1 MKFLLTVFLISVST
15 SSSALL
21 YKEEAF
27 KCPIGGEE
35 FITNIPRSSHH
46 VGTRTDD
53 KPFGML
59 EAPWPHPV
67 CSENGFVMYKDKF
80 TNKEIENIK
89 PYIFSSEYQGYRFSE
104 TRHFLL
110 AKIFEYQQR
119 PISEIA
125 DTYLKASWEAEGGPN
140 YNRYLKLALGAF
152 ELSLKQAF
160 ELSLKQDYIYIK
172 SKWQWQYMIVEL
184 NRLLGNF
191 KVATVELENLKAL
204 NQTDEYRLSRQ
215 RFEQDLIQERN
226 FRAWLLPDGYY

>member
-27 KCPIGGEE
+27 KCPIGGAE

-46 VGTRTDD
+46 AGVRTDD

-59 EAPWPHPV
+59 EAPWPYPV
-67 CSENGFVMYKDKF
+67 CPENGFVMYDDEF
-80 TNKEIENIK
+80 SVKEIKVIK
-89 PYIFSSEYQGYRFSE
+89 PYVFSSEYQGYRLSE

-152 ELSLKQAF
+152 ELSLKQGNTP
-160 ELSLKQDYIYIK
+160 IK
-172 SKWQWQYMIVEL
+172 PNWHDQYMLVEL

-226 FRAWLLPDGYY
+226 FRAWLLPIGHY

>member
-1 MKFLLTVFLISVST
+1 MKFLLTIFLISVST

-46 VGTRTDD
+46 VGARTDY

-67 CSENGFVMYKDKF
+67 CPENGFVMYDDKF
-80 TNKEIENIK
+80 SVKEIKVIK
-89 PYIFSSEYQGYRFSE
+89 PYIFSLEYQGYRLSE

-152 ELSLKQAF
+152 ELSLKQDNT
-160 ELSLKQDYIYIK
+160 QIK
-172 SKWQWQYMIVEL
+172 PNWHNQYMLVEL

>member
-1 MKFLLTVFLISVST
+1 MKFLLTLFLISVST

-46 VGTRTDD
+46 VGARTDY

-67 CSENGFVMYKDKF
+67 CPENGFVMYDDKF
-80 TNKEIENIK
+80 SVKEIKVIK
-89 PYIFSSEYQGYRFSE
+89 PYIFSLEYQGYRLSE

-152 ELSLKQAF
+152 ELSLKQ
-160 ELSLKQDYIYIK
+160 DNTHIK
-172 SKWQWQYMIVEL
+172 PNWHNQYMLVEL

>member
-35 FITNIPRSSHH
+35 FITNIPRSSHQ

-67 CSENGFVMYKDKF
+67 CPENGFVMYDDKF
-80 TNKEIENIK
+80 SVKEIKFIK

-125 DTYLKASWEAEGGPN
+125 DTYLKASWEAEDGPN

-152 ELSLKQAF
+152 ELSLKQ
-160 ELSLKQDYIYIK
+160 DNTHIK
-172 SKWQWQYMIVEL
+172 PNWHDQYMLVEL

>member
-1 MKFLLTVFLISVST
+1 VVIIGILLFFAST
-15 SSSALL
+15 ASSALL

-27 KCPIGGEE
+27 KCPIGGKG
-35 FITNIPRSSHH
+35 FITNIPRSSHQ

-67 CSENGFVMYKDKF
+67 CPENGFVIYKDKF

-89 PYIFSSEYQGYRFSE
+89 PYIFSAEYQEYRSSKE
-104 TRHFLL
+104 TDYFLL
-110 AKIFEYQQR
+110 AKMFEYQKK
-119 PISEIA
+119 PIHQIA
-125 DTYLKASWEAEGGPN
+125 DMYLKASWEAEGGPN
-140 YNRYLKLALGAF
+140 YNRYLRLALGAF
-152 ELSLKQAF
+152 ELSLKQ
-160 ELSLKQDYIYIK
+160 DNTHIK
-172 SKWQWQYMIVEL
+172 PNWHWQYMLVEL

-204 NQTDEYRLSRQ
+204 NRTDDYRLSRQ

>member
-1 MKFLLTVFLISVST
+1 MKFLLTIFLISVST

-35 FITNIPRSSHH
+35 FITNIPRSSHQ

-67 CSENGFVMYKDKF
+67 CPENGFVMYDDKF
-80 TNKEIENIK
+80 SVKEIKVIK

-125 DTYLKASWEAEGGPN
+125 DTYLKASWEAEGSPN

-152 ELSLKQAF
+152 ELSLKR
-160 ELSLKQDYIYIK
+160 DNIHIK
-172 SKWQWQYMIVEL
+172 SNWSDQYMLVEL